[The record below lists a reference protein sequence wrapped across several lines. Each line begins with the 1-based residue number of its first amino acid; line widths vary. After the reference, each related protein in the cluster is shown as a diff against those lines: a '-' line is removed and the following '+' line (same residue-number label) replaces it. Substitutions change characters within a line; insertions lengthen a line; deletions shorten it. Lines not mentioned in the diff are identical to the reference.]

1 MSLFEEYLTLGPW
14 LAEEQ
19 RRDLYKFLL
28 KTRREKYRIESE
40 ALLQNRVLNTLFAN
54 GAILY
59 LIKDSVISY
68 KTKRVDEPSYGDE
81 VRSLPLR
88 RFNFLNTARI
98 RKFFAQA
105 ELDVLRNYP
114 NPGKELEKNR
124 GFGFNVYAYYD
135 LNYYS
140 NGRGKILGILNKIR
154 TTDGELLHNLLAS
167 RG

>member
-28 KTRREKYRIESE
+28 KTRREKYRVDSE
-40 ALLQNRVLNTLFAN
+40 ALLQNRLLNTLFAN
-54 GAILY
+54 GSILY
-59 LIKDSVISY
+59 LIKDRTISY
-68 KTKRVDEPSYGDE
+68 KTKRVDEPVYGDE
-81 VRSLPLR
+81 VRSLVLR
-88 RFNFLNTARI
+88 RFNFLNSARI

-114 NPGKELEKNR
+114 NPGKELEDNR
-124 GFGFNVYAYYD
+124 GFGFNVYPYYD

-140 NGRGKILGILNKIR
+140 NGRGKILGVLNKIR
-154 TTDGELLHNLLAS
+154 TKDGELLQNLLAS
-167 RG
+167 

>member
-28 KTRREKYRIESE
+28 KTRRDKYRLDCEL
-40 ALLQNRVLNTLFAN
+40 LLQNRILDTLFAN

-59 LIKDSVISY
+59 LINDNAISY
-68 KTKRVDEPSYGDE
+68 KTKRVDEPAYGDE
-81 VRSLPLR
+81 VRSLQLR

-105 ELDVLRNYP
+105 ELDVLRNFP
-114 NPGKELEKNR
+114 NPGKEIEENR
-124 GFGFNVYAYYD
+124 GFGFNVYPYYD

-140 NGRGKILGILNKIR
+140 NGRGKFLGILNKIR
-154 TTDGELLHNLLAS
+154 TRDGELLQNLLAS
-167 RG
+167 

>member
-28 KTRREKYRIESE
+28 KTRQDKYRLDSE
-40 ALLQNRVLNTLFAN
+40 VLLQNRILATLFAN

-59 LIKDSVISY
+59 LINDNAISY
-68 KTKRVDEPSYGDE
+68 KTKRVDEPAYGDE
-81 VRSLPLR
+81 VRRLQLR
-88 RFNFLNTARI
+88 RFNFLNAARI

-105 ELDVLRNYP
+105 ELDVLRNFP
-114 NPGKELEKNR
+114 NPGKDLEENR
-124 GFGFNVYAYYD
+124 GFGFNVYPYYD

-140 NGRGKILGILNKIR
+140 NGRGKFLGILNKIR
-154 TTDGELLHNLLAS
+154 TRDGELLQNLLAS
-167 RG
+167 

>member
-28 KTRREKYRIESE
+28 KTRREKYRFDCK
-40 ALLQNRVLNTLFAN
+40 ALLQNLSLNTHFAN
-54 GAILY
+54 GDILY
-59 LIKDSVISY
+59 LIRENSISY
-68 KTKRVDEPSYGDE
+68 KTKQVDEPDYGRE
-81 VRSLPLR
+81 VRSLPLWR
-88 RFNFLNTARI
+88 INSLNTARI

-114 NPGKELEKNR
+114 NPGKEIEENR
-124 GFGFNVYAYYD
+124 SFGINLYPYYD

-140 NGRGKILGILNKIR
+140 RGRGKILGLLNKIG
-154 TTDGELLHNLLAS
+154 TKDGELLQNLLATH
-167 RG
+167 R

>member
-28 KTRREKYRIESE
+28 KTRRDIYQLDSE
-40 ALLQNRVLNTLFAN
+40 VLLQNRILDTLFAN

-59 LIKDSVISY
+59 LINDNAISY
-68 KTKRVDEPSYGDE
+68 KTKRVDEPAYGDE
-81 VRSLPLR
+81 VRSLRLR

-114 NPGKELEKNR
+114 SPGKELEENR
-124 GFGFNVYAYYD
+124 GFGFNVYPYYD

-140 NGRGKILGILNKIR
+140 NGRGKFLGILNKIR
-154 TTDGELLHNLLAS
+154 TRDGELLQNLLAS
-167 RG
+167 

>member
-28 KTRREKYRIESE
+28 KTRREKYRIDTHV
-40 ALLQNRVLNTLFAN
+40 LLQKRVLTTLFAN

-59 LIKDSVISY
+59 LINDNAISY
-68 KTKRVDEPSYGDE
+68 KTKRVDEPIFGGV

-88 RFNFLNTARI
+88 HFNFLNTPRI
-98 RKFFAQA
+98 GRFFAQA

-114 NPGKELEKNR
+114 NPGKELEENR
-124 GFGFNVYAYYD
+124 GFGYNVYPYYD

-154 TTDGELLHNLLAS
+154 AKDGELLQKLLAS
-167 RG
+167 

>member
-28 KTRREKYRIESE
+28 KTRREKYRVDSE
-40 ALLQNRVLNTLFAN
+40 ALLQNRLLNTLFAN
-54 GAILY
+54 GSILY
-59 LIKDSVISY
+59 VIKDSTISY
-68 KTKRVDEPSYGDE
+68 KTKRVDEQVYGDV

-88 RFNFLNTARI
+88 RFNFSNSARI
-98 RKFFAQA
+98 IKFFAQA

-114 NPGKELEKNR
+114 NPGKELEENR
-124 GFGFNVYAYYD
+124 GFGFNVYPYYD

-140 NGRGKILGILNKIR
+140 NGRGKILGVLNKIR
-154 TTDGELLHNLLAS
+154 TKDGELLQNLLAS
-167 RG
+167 

>member
-19 RRDLYKFLL
+19 RRDLYKYLL
-28 KTRREKYRIESE
+28 KSRREKYRLDSE
-40 ALLQNRVLNTLFAN
+40 VLLQNRLLDTLFAN

-59 LIKDSVISY
+59 LINDNVISY
-68 KTKRVDEPSYGDE
+68 KTKRVDEPVYGDE
-81 VRSLPLR
+81 VRSLQLR

-114 NPGKELEKNR
+114 NPGKELEENR
-124 GFGFNVYAYYD
+124 GFGFNVYPYYD

-140 NGRGKILGILNKIR
+140 NGRGKFLGILNKFR
-154 TTDGELLHNLLAS
+154 TRDGELLQNLLAS
-167 RG
+167 

>member
-19 RRDLYKFLL
+19 RRDLYKYLL
-28 KTRREKYRIESE
+28 KTRREKYRLDSE
-40 ALLQNRVLNTLFAN
+40 VLLQNRVLDTLFAN

-59 LIKDSVISY
+59 LISDNAISY
-68 KTKRVDEPSYGDE
+68 KTKRVDEPVYGDE

-88 RFNFLNTARI
+88 RFNFLNSARI

-114 NPGKELEKNR
+114 NPGKELEENR
-124 GFGFNVYAYYD
+124 GFGFNVYPYYD

-140 NGRGKILGILNKIR
+140 NGRGKILGVLNKIR
-154 TTDGELLHNLLAS
+154 TKDGELLQNLLAS
-167 RG
+167 

>member
-28 KTRREKYRIESE
+28 KTRREKYRIDSE
-40 ALLQNRVLNTLFAN
+40 ALLQNRALNTLFAN

-59 LIKDSVISY
+59 LINDSVISY
-68 KTKRVDEPSYGDE
+68 KTKRVDEPTYGDQ

-114 NPGKELEKNR
+114 NPGKELEENR

-154 TTDGELLHNLLAS
+154 TTDGELLHNLLAT

>member
-28 KTRREKYRIESE
+28 KTRRDKYRLDSE
-40 ALLQNRVLNTLFAN
+40 LLLQNRILDTLFAN

-59 LIKDSVISY
+59 LINDNAISY
-68 KTKRVDEPSYGDE
+68 KTKRVDEPAYGDE
-81 VRSLPLR
+81 VRSLQLR

-105 ELDVLRNYP
+105 ELDVLRNFP
-114 NPGKELEKNR
+114 NPGKEIEENR
-124 GFGFNVYAYYD
+124 GFGFNVYPYYD

-140 NGRGKILGILNKIR
+140 NGRGKFLGILNKIR
-154 TTDGELLHNLLAS
+154 TRDGELLQNLLAS
-167 RG
+167 

>member
-28 KTRREKYRIESE
+28 KTRRDIYQLDSE
-40 ALLQNRVLNTLFAN
+40 VLLQNRILDTLFAN

-59 LIKDSVISY
+59 LINDNAISY
-68 KTKRVDEPSYGDE
+68 KTKRVDEPAYGDE
-81 VRSLPLR
+81 VRSLLLR

-114 NPGKELEKNR
+114 NPGKELEENR
-124 GFGFNVYAYYD
+124 GFGFNVYPYYD

-140 NGRGKILGILNKIR
+140 NGRGKILGVLNKIR
-154 TTDGELLHNLLAS
+154 TKDGELLQNLLAS
-167 RG
+167 

>member
-19 RRDLYKFLL
+19 RRDLYKYLL
-28 KTRREKYRIESE
+28 KTRREKYRLDSE
-40 ALLQNRVLNTLFAN
+40 VLLQNRVLDTLFFFFS
-54 GAILY
+54 ILY
-59 LIKDSVISY
+59 LISDNAISY
-68 KTKRVDEPSYGDE
+68 KTKRVDEPVYGDE

-88 RFNFLNTARI
+88 RFNFLNSARI

-114 NPGKELEKNR
+114 NPGKELEENR
-124 GFGFNVYAYYD
+124 GFGFNVYPYYD

-140 NGRGKILGILNKIR
+140 NGRGKILGVLNKIR
-154 TTDGELLHNLLAS
+154 TKDGELLQNLLAS
-167 RG
+167 

>member
-14 LAEEQ
+14 LAEEE

-28 KTRREKYRIESE
+28 KTRREKYRLDSE
-40 ALLQNRVLNTLFAN
+40 ALLQNRALNTLFAN

-59 LIKDSVISY
+59 LIKDNAISY
-68 KTKRVDEPSYGDE
+68 KTKRVDEPLYGNE
-81 VRSLPLR
+81 VRSLSLR
-88 RFNFLNTARI
+88 RFNLLNTARI
-98 RKFFAQA
+98 GKFFAQA

-114 NPGKELEKNR
+114 SPGKELEEDR
-124 GFGFNVYAYYD
+124 GFGINVYPYYD

-154 TTDGELLHNLLAS
+154 AKDGELLQNLLAY
-167 RG
+167 

>member
-28 KTRREKYRIESE
+28 KTRREKYRVDSE
-40 ALLQNRVLNTLFAN
+40 ALLQNRLLNTLFAN
-54 GAILY
+54 GSILY
-59 LIKDSVISY
+59 LIKDSTISY
-68 KTKRVDEPSYGDE
+68 KTKRVDEPVYGDE
-81 VRSLPLR
+81 VRSLVLR
-88 RFNFLNTARI
+88 RFNFLNSARV

-114 NPGKELEKNR
+114 NPGKELEDNR
-124 GFGFNVYAYYD
+124 GFGFNVYPYYD

-140 NGRGKILGILNKIR
+140 NGRGKILGVLNKIR
-154 TTDGELLHNLLAS
+154 TKDGELLQNLLAS
-167 RG
+167 

>member
-28 KTRREKYRIESE
+28 KTRRDKYQLDSE
-40 ALLQNRVLNTLFAN
+40 VLLQNRILDTLFAN

-59 LIKDSVISY
+59 LINDKAISY
-68 KTKRVDEPSYGDE
+68 KTKRVDELAYGDE
-81 VRSLPLR
+81 VRSLQLR
-88 RFNFLNTARI
+88 RFNFLNAARI

-105 ELDVLRNYP
+105 ELDVLRNFP
-114 NPGKELEKNR
+114 NPGKELEENR
-124 GFGFNVYAYYD
+124 GFGFNVYPYYD

-140 NGRGKILGILNKIR
+140 NGRGKFLGILNKIR
-154 TTDGELLHNLLAS
+154 TRDGELLQNLLAS
-167 RG
+167 

>member
-28 KTRREKYRIESE
+28 KTRREKYRVDSE
-40 ALLQNRVLNTLFAN
+40 ALLQNRLLNTLFAN
-54 GAILY
+54 GSILY
-59 LIKDSVISY
+59 VIKDSTISY
-68 KTKRVDEPSYGDE
+68 KTKRVDEQVYGDV

-88 RFNFLNTARI
+88 RFNFLNSARI
-98 RKFFAQA
+98 IKFFAQA

-114 NPGKELEKNR
+114 NPGKELEENR
-124 GFGFNVYAYYD
+124 GFGFNVYPYYD

-140 NGRGKILGILNKIR
+140 NGRGKILGVLNKIR
-154 TTDGELLHNLLAS
+154 TKDGELLQNLLAS
-167 RG
+167 

>member
-19 RRDLYKFLL
+19 RRDLYKYLL
-28 KTRREKYRIESE
+28 KTRQEKYR
-40 ALLQNRVLNTLFAN
+40 LDTQVLFQNRVLDTFFAN

-59 LIKDSVISY
+59 LINDNKISY
-68 KTKRVDEPSYGDE
+68 KTRRVDEPAYGDE
-81 VRSLPLR
+81 VRSLRLR

-114 NPGKELEKNR
+114 NPGKELEENR
-124 GFGFNVYAYYD
+124 GFGFNVYPYYD

-140 NGRGKILGILNKIR
+140 NGRGKILGILNKFR
-154 TTDGELLHNLLAS
+154 TRDGELLQNLLAS
-167 RG
+167 